1 MNTSYLQELLP
12 TNTMLIK
19 VDDPELHPFRAH
31 PNDAG
36 ADLKSSVSIDIY
48 PNEQKTVGTGVA
60 VKIPE
65 GFVGLV
71 FSRSSM
77 GKVAVTL
84 ANSVGVI
91 DADYRGEIKVMIK
104 NHGSDIY
111 KITKNDRIAQLVIIP
126 IAIPFFKIFEGSDLE
141 WADTNRGEGGFGSSG
156 VQ

>member
-1 MNTSYLQELLP
+1 MLNDFAFT
-12 TNTMLIK
+12 TNTLQVK
-19 VDDPELHPFRAH
+19 LTTPESMPIRAH
-31 PNDAG
+31 PTDAG
-36 ADLKSSVSIDIY
+36 ADLRATTSYSIY

-65 GFVGLV
+65 GYVGLV

-104 NHGSDIY
+104 NYGEEIY
-111 KITKNDRIAQLVIIP
+111 RIEVGDRIAQLVISPVVTPNFIQFNGEDE
-126 IAIPFFKIFEGSDLE
+126 AWNKTS
-141 WADTNRGEGGFGSSG
+141 RGLGGFGSSG
-156 VQ
+156 KS